1 MTQQL
6 NLELAEAIPD
16 CEDAEKAEGRYQGAV
31 DEINAKLKILN
42 A

>member
-16 CEDAEKAEGRYQGAV
+16 CADAEKAEGRYQSAV
-31 DEINAKLKILN
+31 DEINAKLKTLN